1 MKNNKT
7 FAFDLGG
14 VLFGFDYTIAL
25 SKIENKMEAS
35 IDEVIDRLYLKD
47 FGLNFEKGLLSSEQ
61 FYLNFK
67 EAFGATLNFD
77 EFVDA
82 WCDIFYPQVQVIDL
96 VRNLKG
102 KYPIYLISNIN
113 QLHFEFLYNRFAQVF
128 DVFDGL
134 ILSFKVKSVKPEFEI
149 YKALKD
155 KAGADFEDIIYIDDR
170 KDLIDAAKN
179 FNLQC
184 IQFSSHT
191 QLLNDLKGLGVLPA

>member
-25 SKIENKMEAS
+25 SKIKNKMKAS

-47 FGLNFEKGLLSSEQ
+47 FGLSFEKGLLSSEQ

-67 EAFGATLNFD
+67 EAFDATLSFD
-77 EFVDA
+77 EFTDA
-82 WCDIFYPQVQVIDL
+82 WCDIFFPQAQVIDL
-96 VRNLKG
+96 VESLRS
-102 KYPIYLISNIN
+102 KYPLYVISNIN
-113 QLHFEFLYNRFAQVF
+113 QLHFEFLYDRFAKIF
-128 DVFDGL
+128 DGFDGL
-134 ILSFKVKSVKPEFEI
+134 ILSFEVKSVKPEFEI

-155 KAGADFEDIIYIDDR
+155 KAGADFKDIIYIDDR

-184 IQFSSHT
+184 IQFSSH
-191 QLLNDLKGLGVLPA
+191 